1 MLLRNCFTQRS
12 VQDNGPGA
20 ISIDTIVQ
28 EGAFVIEH
36 ISYYDDAKLGTEL
49 TPDADWK
56 RRGLYMGPSF
66 DTLDVSLQDE
76 FDSFLKERG
85 VNDAV
90 AHFIPQFAE
99 HKEQKVCRF
108 FLFDL
113 GSLKLIL
120 CAQEYV
126 KWLKKVQ
133 GFIDL

>member
-1 MLLRNCFTQRS
+1 MLLRDCFTQCS

-20 ISIDTIVQ
+20 MSIDTIVQ
-28 EGAFVIEH
+28 DETFVIEH
-36 ISYYDDAKLGTEL
+36 ISFYDDAKLGTEL

-66 DTLDVSLQDE
+66 DTLDVNLQDE

-85 VNDAV
+85 VDQPMARFV
-90 AHFIPQFAE
+90 IQFAAN
-99 HKEQKVCRF
+99 KEQKVRLF

-113 GSLKLIL
+113 GNLELIL
-120 CAQEYV
+120 CVQEYV
-126 KWLKKVQ
+126 KWLKKAQ

>member
-1 MLLRNCFTQRS
+1 
-12 VQDNGPGA
+12 
-20 ISIDTIVQ
+20 VQ

>member
-1 MLLRNCFTQRS
+1 
-12 VQDNGPGA
+12 
-20 ISIDTIVQ
+20 VQ
-28 EGAFVIEH
+28 EGTFTIES
-36 ISYYDDAKLGTEL
+36 ISFYDDAKLGTDL
-49 TPDADWK
+49 TADADWK

-76 FDSFLKERG
+76 FHSFLKERG
-85 VNDAV
+85 IDDSV

-99 HKEQKVCRF
+99 YKEQKVRQF

-113 GSLKLIL
+113 GNLELIL

-126 KWLKKVQ
+126 RWLKKVQ